1 MQCPG
6 DYAVTE
12 RPELVQFADLTPA
25 HFAAHPVW
33 IQCHVVDYDQPWHD
47 DTDEE
52 TFRPWTGPLPA
63 GPEEGTVLVAADLML
78 ADGTTLSGFVTPA
91 FAKDAE
97 DPGLLGFQ
105 QPQVFLTSG
114 RRESFWDG
122 GFPRPAEARE
132 RFYAELGRTPNQVFP
147 VRFAAR
153 AGLTTG
159 LAQGEV
165 PGFCA
170 FEGPGTTVRAAR

>member
-1 MQCPG
+1 M
-6 DYAVTE
+6 TE
-12 RPELVQFADLTPA
+12 RPPLVQFADLTPT
-25 HFAAHPVW
+25 HFSTHLVW
-33 IQCHVVDYDQPWHD
+33 IQCHVVDYDEPWHD

-52 TFRPWTGPLPA
+52 TFRPRTGPLPA
-63 GPEEGTVLVAADLML
+63 GPEEGMLLVAADLTL

-91 FAKDAE
+91 FAQDAE

-105 QPQVFLTSG
+105 QPQVFLPSG
-114 RRESFWDG
+114 RRERFWDG
-122 GFPRPAEARE
+122 GLPRPAEARE
-132 RFYAELGRTPNQVFP
+132 RFYAEVGRTASQVFP

-159 LAQGEV
+159 LAAGEV

-170 FEGPGTTVRAAR
+170 FEGSGTSVRVTR

>member
-1 MQCPG
+1 M
-6 DYAVTE
+6 AE
-12 RPELVQFADLTPA
+12 RPQLVQFADLTPA
-25 HFAAHPVW
+25 HFAAHPCW

-52 TFRPWTGPLPA
+52 TFRPWTGPLPVD
-63 GPEEGTVLVAADLML
+63 PSEGMLLVAADLTL
-78 ADGTTLSGFVTPA
+78 ADGTALTGFVTPA
-91 FAKDAE
+91 FPKDAQ
-97 DPGLLGFQ
+97 DSGLLGFQ
-105 QPQVFLTSG
+105 QPQIFLPSG

-122 GFPRPAEARE
+122 GFSRPAEARK
-132 RFYAELGRTPNQVFP
+132 RFYAEWGRAPDQVFP

-159 LAQGEV
+159 LASGEV

-170 FEGPGTTVRAAR
+170 FDGPGTTVRVAR